1 LRQAAKALSRRPQSF
16 ADCIQRARQV
26 FDSHYR
32 RKALSLLHTY
42 PADTKSDDK
51 GTLFWA
57 APKSAYVPITF
68 DWRDPLH
75 RQYVVHYAAL
85 LAKVWEISLND
96 ERWHTNDCQ
105 VAEALCAASPP
116 SSSNVATNTSA
127 TNSTLA
133 ADALASLD
141 SLYAQQIGLAPI
153 QEFVPKKKVIVTDE
167 SLSKEAAL
175 KKEQDNDDF
184 DAQLSRW
191 VATFAIV

>member
-1 LRQAAKALSRRPQSF
+1 MTKA
-16 ADCIQRARQV
+16 
-26 FDSHYR
+26 HYSGQKR
-32 RKALSLLHTY
+32 
-42 PADTKSDDK
+42 
-51 GTLFWA
+51 
-57 APKSAYVPITF
+57 AYVPITF

-96 ERWHTNDCQ
+96 ERWHTNDCR

-116 SSSNVATNTSA
+116 SSSNVATNTSSSSSA